1 MASIPP
7 SRYFEV
13 FENLDEA
20 VLVTDGVE
28 LVWCVQKTAD
38 LLGYSSPN
46 EIIGK
51 DIMIELVAS
60 DYYNET
66 NERRKSIHETGKN
79 MVGPLRLRKKDGSIL
94 SCIGRSSSFN
104 TSSGDFYVTVIRESD
119 SAAINGQVNHILTS
133 LKHEMN
139 TPVTVIWG
147 YAEMIQHRH
156 GNSLHPEVMLFLDKI
171 IENAKRLEV
180 LSKALIKLE
189 TGQNG

>member
-1 MASIPP
+1 MASISA

-51 DIMIELVAS
+51 EIMTELVAS
-60 DYYNET
+60 DYYET
-66 NERRKSIHETGKN
+66 IEQIKKIFETGKN
-79 MVGPLRLRKKDGSIL
+79 RDGHLRLRKKDGSIL
-94 SCIGRSSSFN
+94 SCIGKSSSFN
-104 TSSGDFYVTVIRESD
+104 TSSGVFVVTFIRERD
-119 SAAINGQVNHILTS
+119 SAVTNDQLNHLLTS
-133 LKHEMN
+133 IKHEIN

-147 YAEMIQHRH
+147 YAEMIQNRH
-156 GNSLHPEVMLFLDKI
+156 GDNLHPEVMRFLDKI

-189 TGQNG
+189 AGQNE